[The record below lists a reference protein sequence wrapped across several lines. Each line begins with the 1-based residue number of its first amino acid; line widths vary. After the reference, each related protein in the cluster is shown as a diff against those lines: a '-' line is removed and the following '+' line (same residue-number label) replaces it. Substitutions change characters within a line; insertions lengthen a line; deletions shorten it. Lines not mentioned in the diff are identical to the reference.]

1 LKTYFFKRKKLLTSG
16 CLHKAKTFAQLSR
29 YRFGN
34 SLKLAGLYHA
44 KVEKAAVG
52 CLLIFLLSDWIHYM
66 DLDGVPQR
74 AENFYSFKEVR
85 NWAFY

>member
-1 LKTYFFKRKKLLTSG
+1 
-16 CLHKAKTFAQLSR
+16 
-29 YRFGN
+29 
-34 SLKLAGLYHA
+34 LYHA